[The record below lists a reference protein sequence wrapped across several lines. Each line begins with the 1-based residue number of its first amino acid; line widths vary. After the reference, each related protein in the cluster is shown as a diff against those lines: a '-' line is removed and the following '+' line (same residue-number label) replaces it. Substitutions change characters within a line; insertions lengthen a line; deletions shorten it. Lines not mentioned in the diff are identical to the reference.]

1 MPVATL
7 KREGGGVVS
16 YMPRHFPWFC
26 VGPIGSR
33 WSGGAMSTL
42 LVASKVTV
50 EQAEWLWFRGL
61 GLPGGLV
68 FCLLSLFYPR
78 FYAAMYLSL
87 VGSQKGSVHI
97 SVTSCSRI
105 VFVYEFCN
113 IIIPRL
119 IPQNGS
125 TDGGEDPFFYPW
137 MPSHSSPL
145 SPISPPPLMPSL
157 PVALKTMLRRISQVL
172 SPFLRL
178 MRKRRILVG

>member
-1 MPVATL
+1 
-7 KREGGGVVS
+7 
-16 YMPRHFPWFC
+16 
-26 VGPIGSR
+26 
-33 WSGGAMSTL
+33 MSAL

-78 FYAAMYLSL
+78 SYAAMYLSL

-125 TDGGEDPFFYPW
+125 TDGGEDPFFL
-137 MPSHSSPL
+137 PL
-145 SPISPPPLMPSL
+145 DAKPFVSTL
-157 PVALKTMLRRISQVL
+157 PYFTAAADAVAAGGFEDDAS
-172 SPFLRL
+172 
-178 MRKRRILVG
+178 